1 MFWQA
6 LLLQAGYNATLVTVG
21 AALLGGAAGAVGSFM
36 VLRKRALVA
45 DAMAHA
51 TLPGVGFAFVVMVL
65 LGGDGRSLAG
75 LMAGAALSAGFGLM
89 TVDWITRKSR
99 LAEDAAIGAVLSVFF
114 GAGIVGLTVIQT
126 MQGGRQAGLEGFLLG
141 ATAQMLRAD
150 ALVIA
155 GGGVLAVALV
165 LFMRRP
171 LLMVAFDPGF
181 ARTMGIS
188 PRRADLILMALVM
201 AVTVIG
207 LKVGGM
213 ILVVALLIIPAVAA
227 RFWTDRAGAMVWI
240 ASAIGGGAG
249 YLGSVISTLAP
260 ALPTGPIIVLLTSG
274 LFLISLFLAP
284 LRGVITAALRHR
296 RVQEKERALQR
307 LSP

>member
-21 AALLGGAAGAVGSFM
+21 AALLGVAAGAVGSVM

-51 TLPGVGFAFVVMVL
+51 TLPGVAMAFMVMVW

-75 LMAGAALSAGFGLM
+75 LMAGAALSAGCGLL

-141 ATAQMLRAD
+141 ATAGMLWAD

-155 GGGVLAVALV
+155 GGGAVAVALV
-165 LFMRRP
+165 WLLRRP
-171 LLMVAFDPGF
+171 LLLVAFDPGF
-181 ARTMGIS
+181 AETVGIS

-207 LKVGGM
+207 LKVVGL

-240 ASAIGGGAG
+240 AGAIGGAAS
-249 YLGSVISTLAP
+249 YLGAVISTLAP
-260 ALPTGPIIVLLTSG
+260 ALPTGPIIVLLAAGVFLVSL
-274 LFLISLFLAP
+274 LFAP
-284 LRGVITAALRHR
+284 ARGAVPAALRHR
-296 RVQEKERALQR
+296 RVRALRQAA
-307 LSP
+307 P